1 MGPANRVFHSPDPLD
16 HKTDPLD
23 QPNEKW
29 PSEGEEHDWVPT
41 LDIRTLR
48 RKLKLTQR
56 QFAGWFGLP
65 VATVRHWERGN
76 RRPVGPALVLLHVIW
91 DNPRVVRDAV
101 RKARNRNP
109 GTLAAIEPTL
119 TPRRGRIA
127 L

>member
-1 MGPANRVFHSPDPLD
+1 M
-16 HKTDPLD
+16 D
-23 QPNEKW
+23 QSNKKR
-29 PSEGEEHDWVPT
+29 SLEGEEHDWVPT

-48 RKLKLTQR
+48 TKLKLTQR
-56 QFAGWFGLP
+56 EFAGWFGLP
-65 VATVRHWERGN
+65 VATVRHRERGN
-76 RRPVGPALVLLHVIW
+76 RQPVGPALVLLHVIW

-119 TPRRGRIA
+119 TPRRRRIA